1 MEVWYRARVG
11 RPPITADRSTLA
23 STASFTACLFPA
35 VKILENR
42 FFGNA
47 FFLELPADFG
57 AKHGKQFAFEIDRQ
71 GRFVPGQKNSSNFP
85 PPSYQDWIVGA
96 KQCCGAIA
104 EVAYAA
110 DPHVVTRVTIIP
122 KLVRSLRFLGAAST
136 AMLWPPHA
144 VPPCSR
150 SYRRHGRDFPAGS
163 RRPWAVRLC

>member
-71 GRFVPGQKNSSNFP
+71 GRFVPGQKNSSTFP
-85 PPSYQDWIVGA
+85 PPSYQDWTVGP
-96 KQCCGAIA
+96 KKSLGAIA
-104 EVAYAA
+104 EARNVV
-110 DPHVVTRVTIIP
+110 DPHWVTRGTIKP
-122 KLVRSLRFLGAAST
+122 KLV
-136 AMLWPPHA
+136 
-144 VPPCSR
+144 
-150 SYRRHGRDFPAGS
+150 
-163 RRPWAVRLC
+163 